1 MNLANGLFRSVAF
14 LRHGITHHGAGLA
27 KLNPSDGA
35 KSTNCRAGAR
45 HMLWAGL
52 LKLFTFQIHLC
63 VKDSNDKNLSRCMSF
78 K

>member
-1 MNLANGLFRSVAF
+1 MNLANGLFRSDAF
-14 LRHGITHHGAGLA
+14 LSPGIAHHGVGLA
-27 KLNPSDGA
+27 KRNPSDGA
-35 KSTNCRAGAR
+35 RATNGRAGAR
-45 HMLWAGL
+45 QMLWAGL